1 LESQQLMT
9 IRQIFVSF
17 DRVLFIAHIR
27 TPLKNAGRRGL
38 RTLVGGT
45 LLISIAFIQ
54 GCATQDPAV
63 QAAREQRPFFQIEQ
77 DTESHGRKSWLD
89 RVIEVDPGKL
99 EVEMASDY
107 QNHAPEV
114 IAVMPFCDKGSGNFT
129 IDKIPIS
136 FRNTQAQNKWAW
148 TDSQRLRRSVMGH
161 LAQREFTVIN
171 PIAVDAVLKQ
181 RGIDNMDKL
190 RRTSPIELG
199 KLLDADALVYGEV
212 NSYEG
217 YYFGIVSA
225 YRVGISTWML
235 STRDGETL
243 MRQTGSRYSVDVSP
257 ALSPEDFLINSALT
271 LLDFRDVAL
280 ARAEEEVSRELVL
293 RIPVSEKLKQQL
305 AAAAIAHAD
314 EVESRESEAD
324 LGLGPRMQE
333 KTPTAG
339 PGIVIDDVSRRRS
352 HFESTSFRS
361 SAEANISETNWPIA
375 K

>member
-1 LESQQLMT
+1 MT
-9 IRQIFVSF
+9 IRQLPADFVPAF
-17 DRVLFIAHIR
+17 LIAHIR
-27 TPLKNAGRRGL
+27 KASKCARRL
-38 RTLVGGT
+38 SLAVIVCTIVLF
-45 LLISIAFIQ
+45 SSAFIE
-54 GCATQDPAV
+54 GCATQNRDV
-63 QAAREQRPFFQIEQ
+63 QAAREQRPFFQAEQ
-77 DTESHGRKSWLD
+77 ETDTHGRKSWFD

-107 QNHAPEV
+107 QEHAPAA

-171 PIAVDAVLKQ
+171 PIAVDAVLQK

-190 RRTSPIELG
+190 RKTSPIQLG
-199 KLLDADALVYGEV
+199 KLLNADALVYGEV

-217 YYFGIVSA
+217 YYFGIVSV

-243 MRQTGSRYSVDVSP
+243 MRENGSRYSVDISP

-280 ARAEEEVSRELVL
+280 ARAEEEVSRELVI
-293 RIPVSEKLKQQL
+293 RIPVSEKLRERI

-314 EVESRESEAD
+314 EVESQESEAD
-324 LGLGPRMQE
+324 LGPRIKE
-333 KTPTAG
+333 TTPMADAFASTVTL
-339 PGIVIDDVSRRRS
+339 PRDESS
-352 HFESTSFRS
+352 HFENTSFRS
-361 SAEANISETNWPIA
+361 GTESKIGEANWPIA

>member
-1 LESQQLMT
+1 MR
-9 IRQIFVSF
+9 IRQTFA
-17 DRVLFIAHIR
+17 DCDLALFIAHIR
-27 TPLKNAGRRGL
+27 KPLESARRWNL
-38 RTLVGGT
+38 LAIVGT
-45 LLISIAFIQ
+45 IFLFSTAFIE
-54 GCATQDPAV
+54 GCATQDLEV
-63 QAAREQRPFFQIEQ
+63 QAAREQRPFFQAEQ
-77 DTESHGRKSWLD
+77 ETETHGRKSWFD

-107 QNHAPEV
+107 QEHAPGV
-114 IAVMPFCDKGSGNFT
+114 IAVMPFCDNGSGNFT
-129 IDKIPIS
+129 IDKIPVT

-171 PIAVDAVLKQ
+171 PIAVDAVLQ
-181 RGIDNMDKL
+181 RRGIDNMDLL
-190 RRTSPIELG
+190 RKTSPIQLG
-199 KLLDADALVYGEV
+199 KLLGADALVYGEV

-217 YYFGIVSA
+217 YYFGIVSV

-235 STRDGETL
+235 STGDGETL
-243 MRQTGSRYSVDVSP
+243 MRETGSRYSVDVSP

-293 RIPVSEKLKQQL
+293 RIPVSEKLKEQL
-305 AAAAIAHAD
+305 AAAAIQHAD
-314 EVESRESEAD
+314 EVESQELETD
-324 LGLGPRMQE
+324 LGPRMQE

-339 PGIVIDDVSRRRS
+339 LFASSAARPADDSS
-352 HFESTSFRS
+352 HFESTSFRA
-361 SAEANISETNWPIA
+361 SAESKIGEMSWPIA